1 MAVKNTI
8 NPVKFES
15 DLLKTNEDKALQSH
29 RILQAF
35 VWWEASPVPLTIQT
49 SVKFAPLWSNIFAL
63 FGHITFKL
71 GKFRNFKALLTE
83 VLMDISL

>member
-1 MAVKNTI
+1 MTVKNAI

-29 RILQAF
+29 RFYRCLYGGR
-35 VWWEASPVPLTIQT
+35 PVPC
-49 SVKFAPLWSNIFAL
+49 SSPNFATLWRNIFAL

-71 GKFRNFKALLTE
+71 GKFPYFNALFTE
-83 VLMDISL
+83 VLVDISL